1 MRHQRRIIE
10 AVWNRAKISPPART
24 ASRGPHEIPAGWW
37 GSEKSDFRSADPS
50 PVKRRAGSLDNPPPQ
65 ALVSRPFHP
74 KNRRELG
81 MIRRYSHSEM
91 TKLRAGVRGAAR
103 PPRLMFKT
111 YP

>member
-1 MRHQRRIIE
+1 
-10 AVWNRAKISPPART
+10 
-24 ASRGPHEIPAGWW
+24 
-37 GSEKSDFRSADPS
+37 
-50 PVKRRAGSLDNPPPQ
+50 
-65 ALVSRPFHP
+65 
-74 KNRRELG
+74 